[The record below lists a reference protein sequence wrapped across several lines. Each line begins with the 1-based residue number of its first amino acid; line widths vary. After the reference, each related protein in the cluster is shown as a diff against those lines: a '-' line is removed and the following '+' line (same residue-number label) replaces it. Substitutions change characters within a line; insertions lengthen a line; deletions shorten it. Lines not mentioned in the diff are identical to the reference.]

1 MGKGNSDVM
10 DSGAAVL
17 CCHVMDSGAAVLCCH
32 VMDLEGL
39 VCGVP
44 Y

>member
-1 MGKGNSDVM
+1 MGKGNSD
-10 DSGAAVL
+10 
-17 CCHVMDSGAAVLCCH
+17 VMDSGAAVLCCH